1 VRRAR
6 PLLLVPVLLISL
18 TACGDD
24 SGASPSAAAPTS
36 PAAAPTAA
44 DSPATSASPSATA
57 GGAGGPSAAPT
68 TSAADKS
75 FAITFAD
82 GEASGDT
89 GRLKVALGDSVSITV
104 TSQSADEVHLHGY
117 DVLAPVSADMP
128 AVLTFEA
135 KIPGVFEL
143 ELEGLGVQLASLQV
157 Q

>member
-1 VRRAR
+1 VRHAR
-6 PLLLVPVLLISL
+6 PLLLLPALLISL
-18 TACGDD
+18 TACGGGSDT
-24 SGASPSAAAPTS
+24 SGSDAAPPS
-36 PAAAPTAA
+36 PAASTAA
-44 DSPATSASPSATA
+44 DGPATSAPPSGAA
-57 GGAGGPSAAPT
+57 GGTGGPSAAPT

-75 FAITFAD
+75 FTITFAD
-82 GEASGDT
+82 GKASGDT

-117 DVLAPVSADMP
+117 DILAPVSANMP

-143 ELEGLGVQLASLQV
+143 ELEDLGVQLASLQV

>member
-6 PLLLVPVLLISL
+6 PLLLVPALLISL
-18 TACGDD
+18 TACGDG
-24 SGASPSAAAPTS
+24 SGTSPSDAAPTS
-36 PAAAPTAA
+36 PAA

-68 TSAADKS
+68 SGAADKS
-75 FAITFAD
+75 FTVTVSD

-104 TSQSADEVHLHGY
+104 RSQSADEVHLHGY

-143 ELEGLGVQLASLQV
+143 ELEELGVQLASLQV